1 MTQLETVPN
10 TAKAS
15 SSAVSLLSR
24 LVVVFFAAMVS
35 LALPAI
41 VLAQHA
47 ADISSQPQG
56 ARVAKTEMNKKE
68 KTMNQLSTATKLEAA
83 QSTAADAIRPFH
95 VNVPEE
101 QLVDLRRRLAATKW
115 PERETVTDASQGVQ
129 LATMKK
135 LADYWAKDY
144 DWRKTE
150 AKLNSY
156 PQFITNIDGLDIHF
170 IHVRSKNPNALPVII
185 THGWPGSVIE
195 QLKIIG
201 PLTDPVKYGGKAE
214 DSFDV
219 VIPSLPGYGFSGKP
233 TATGWDPQRVARAW
247 AVLMNRLG
255 YTRYVAQGGD
265 WGNAVTEQMALQQPA
280 GLIGIHTNMPATI
293 PADIAKALASGGPAP
308 SGLSD
313 EEKYAYDQVA
323 FFYKHGLGYA
333 NEMANRPQTL
343 YGIADSPIGLAAWII
358 DHDSQS
364 YDMIA
369 RVFDGKSEGL
379 TKEDIVEN
387 ITLYWLTNT
396 AVSSARLYWES
407 KLPFFAPKGIPIPT
421 AVSSYPNEIYA
432 APRSWTEKAYPK
444 LIYYNRLPKGTH
456 FAAWEQP
463 EFFVTELR
471 AAFKSLR

>member
-1 MTQLETVPN
+1 MKFRNLLRNVFIAI
-10 TAKAS
+10 TACGAG
-15 SSAVSLLSR
+15 VGLL
-24 LVVVFFAAMVS
+24 
-35 LALPAI
+35 AI
-41 VLAQHA
+41 SGQAQ
-47 ADISSQPQG
+47 
-56 ARVAKTEMNKKE
+56 KTLSKVHQENA
-68 KTMNQLSTATKLEAA
+68 MNQSTGA
-83 QSTAADAIRPFH
+83 QSKNDGAAAAEAIRPFH
-95 VNVPEE
+95 VNIPEE
-101 QLVDLRRRLAATKW
+101 RLKDLRRRIAATQW
-115 PERETVTDASQGVQ
+115 PEQELVSGPSQGVQ

-135 LADYWAKDY
+135 LADYWATDY

-156 PQFITNIDGLDIHF
+156 PQFVTNIDGLDIHF
-170 IHVRSKNPNALPVII
+170 IQVKSKNPNALPVII
-185 THGWPGSVIE
+185 THGWPGSIIE

-201 PLTDPVKYGGKAE
+201 PLTDPVAFGGKAE

-255 YTRYVAQGGD
+255 YKRYVAQGGD
-265 WGNAVTEQMALQQPA
+265 WGNAITEQMALQQPA
-280 GLIGIHTNMPATI
+280 GLIGIHTNMPATVPNEI
-293 PADIAKALASGGPAP
+293 NAAALAGAPAP
-308 SGLSD
+308 SGLSAD
-313 EEKYAYDQVA
+313 EKYAYDQLA
-323 FFYKHGLGYA
+323 FFYAHGLGYA

-343 YGIADSPIGLAAWII
+343 YAIADSPVGLAAWMI

-364 YDMIA
+364 YDLIA

-379 TKEDIVEN
+379 TREDIVEN

-407 KLPFFAPKGIPIPT
+407 KLAFFAPKGIPIPT

-463 EFFVTELR
+463 EYFVSELR
-471 AAFKSLR
+471 ASFKSLR

>member
-10 TAKAS
+10 TGEATTTR
-15 SSAVSLLSR
+15 VSLSR
-24 LVVVFFAAMVS
+24 LVVVFFAAAVS

-41 VLAQHA
+41 ARAQQTA
-47 ADISSQPQG
+47 KTGTLLQNF
-56 ARVAKTEMNKKE
+56 RVAKTETNEKE
-68 KTMNQLSTATKLEAA
+68 TNMNQPGTATQPESV
-83 QSTAADAIRPFH
+83 QSTAADAIRPFK
-95 VNVPEE
+95 VKIPEE
-101 QLVDLRRRLAATKW
+101 QLVDLRRRIVATKW
-115 PERETVTDASQGVQ
+115 PEQELVSDASQGVQ
-129 LATMKK
+129 FRLMKN

-247 AVLMNRLG
+247 AVLMDRLG
-255 YTRYVAQGGD
+255 YKRYVAQGGD

-293 PADIAKALASGGPAP
+293 PDDIAKALASGGPAP
-308 SGLSD
+308 SGLSAD
-313 EEKYAYDQVA
+313 EKYAYDQVA

-379 TKEDIVEN
+379 TRDDIVEN

-407 KLPFFAPKGIPIPT
+407 KLAFFAPKGIPIPT

-444 LIYYNRLPKGTH
+444 LIHYNRLPKGTH

-463 EFFVTELR
+463 EFFVSDLR
-471 AAFKSLR
+471 AGFRSLR